1 MIDNYSVEKRTLP
14 LIPIRGIGIFP
25 DTVIHFDIGREKS
38 INALEEAMLED
49 SDIFLTVQKEADIDS
64 PKEDDFYE
72 VGVISKIKQMI
83 KMPGDNIRVLV
94 EGINRAK
101 ISSINQE
108 EPYFE
113 VNLDEYIYNYTLN
126 ISDKLEAMVRLTL
139 ENFEEYSYVYTKIA
153 PDALLSLKE
162 IKNPD
167 KLADVVASYIYLKP
181 EQKQSLLELFD
192 PYERLETINA
202 FLTKE
207 IKVLE
212 IENEISE
219 LVKKQVSEF
228 QKDYYL
234 KEQLRAIQKE
244 LGEDESTEFE
254 VDEYLKKISA
264 AHMPKEVKEKAEK
277 EISKLLKIS
286 SSSPDA
292 GVIRTYV
299 DWLIDLPWDKKTK
312 DNTDLKKAREIL
324 SQDHYGL
331 EEVKDR
337 ILEYLAVKNINK
349 NMKGPILCFV
359 GPPGV
364 GKTSIAKSIAR
375 AMNRK
380 YVRISLGGVR
390 DEAEIRGHRRTYIG
404 AIPGRII
411 SSIAKVKVN
420 NPVFLLDEIDKLSG
434 DYKGDPASA
443 LLEALDPEQNNT
455 FTDHYI
461 EAPFNLENVMFI
473 TTANSTST
481 IPEPLLDRMEVIEIS
496 GYTDNEKRNIAE
508 KYLVKKQVNEH
519 GLKEEQ
525 IKISENAITEIIER
539 YTRESGVRNL
549 ERNIGTLV
557 RKTAVQ
563 IVENNKKSVTI
574 NSSNLKNYLG
584 IPKYDYD
591 LAYEEDQIGV
601 VTGLAWTQVGG
612 ETLFIEVNT
621 MKGDGKLQLT
631 GQLGDVMK
639 ESAMAA
645 LSYIKAN
652 AEKFNIDYTLF
663 KETDIHIH
671 VPEGAIP
678 KDGPSAGITMATAV
692 ISALTKR
699 AVRKDVAMTGEIT
712 ITGRVLPI
720 GGLKEKLL
728 AAKRAGI
735 KKVVLSTKNKPD
747 VSKIDPKIIRSI
759 EIAYAD
765 RIEDVVK
772 HALRSEQWKVWKDL
786 NLWFKSWIN
795 KRKAKLW

>member
-1 MIDNYSVEKRTLP
+1 MIENYNVEKRILP

-49 SDIFLTVQKEADIDS
+49 SDIFLTVQKEASMDT
-64 PKEDDFYE
+64 PREDDFYE
-72 VGVISKIKQMI
+72 VGVICRIKQMI

-94 EGINRAK
+94 EGISRAK
-101 ISSINQE
+101 ITSLSQT
-108 EPYFE
+108 EPYFK
-113 VNLDEYIYNYTLN
+113 VVLDEYIYDLDLLL
-126 ISDKLEAMVRLTL
+126 SDKMEAVVRLTL
-139 ENFEEYSYVYTKIA
+139 DNFEEYTMIYAKIS
-153 PDALLSLKE
+153 PDAITSLRE

-167 KLADVVASYIYLKP
+167 KLADLVASYVFLKP
-181 EQKQSLLELFD
+181 EQKQDLLEIFD
-192 PYERLETINA
+192 PYERLELINTI
-202 FLTKE
+202 LTRE

-212 IENEISE
+212 IENEIE
-219 LVKKQVSEF
+219 DLVKKQVNEF
-228 QKDYYL
+228 QRDYYL
-234 KEQLRAIQKE
+234 KEQLRAIQRE

-254 VDEYLKKISA
+254 VGEYMKKISA
-264 AHMPKEVKEKAEK
+264 AKMPKEVKEKAEK
-277 EISKLLKIS
+277 EVNKLLKIS

-299 DWLIDLPWDKKTK
+299 DWLIDLPWNKQTK

-324 SQDHYGL
+324 SEDHYGL
-331 EEVKDR
+331 EDVKER

-349 NMKGPILCFV
+349 NMKGSILCFV

-364 GKTSIAKSIAR
+364 GKTSVAKSIAR

-380 YVRISLGGVR
+380 YVRISLGGLR

-411 SSIAKVKVN
+411 TSIVKAKVN

-434 DYKGDPASA
+434 DFRGDPASA
-443 LLEALDPEQNNT
+443 LLEALDPEQNKT

-461 EAPFNLENVMFI
+461 EAPFSLENVMFI
-473 TTANSTST
+473 TTANTTST

-496 GYTDNEKRNIAE
+496 GYTDVEKRNIAE
-508 KYLVKKQVNEH
+508 RYLIKKQINEH
-519 GLKEEQ
+519 GLKESQ
-525 IKISENAITEIIER
+525 VSISQNAITEIIER
-539 YTRESGVRNL
+539 YTRESGVRSL
-549 ERNIGTLV
+549 ERSIGTLM

-563 IVENNKKSVTI
+563 IVENNKKSVII
-574 NSSNLKNYLG
+574 NSGNLKKYLG
-584 IPKYDYD
+584 VPKYDYD
-591 LAYEEDQIGV
+591 VVYEEDQVGV
-601 VTGLAWTQVGG
+601 VTGLAWTRVGG
-612 ETLFIEVNT
+612 ETLFVEVNI
-621 MKGDGKLQLT
+621 MKGTGKLQLT

-645 LSYIKAN
+645 LSYVKAN
-652 AEKFNIDYTLF
+652 ADKFDIDYSVF

-699 AVRKDVAMTGEIT
+699 PVRKDVAMTGEIT

-747 VSKIDPKIIRSI
+747 VSQIDSKIIRPI
-759 EIAYAD
+759 EIVYAD

-772 HALRSEQWKVWKDL
+772 HVLV
-786 NLWFKSWIN
+786 
-795 KRKAKLW
+795 

>member
-1 MIDNYSVEKRTLP
+1 MIKDYIIENKKLP

-25 DTVIHFDIGREKS
+25 DTMMHFDIGREKS

-49 SDIFLTVQKEADIDS
+49 SDIFLTIQKEADIDS

-72 VGVISKIKQMI
+72 VGVVCRIKQMI
-83 KMPGDNIRVLV
+83 KLPGDNIRVLV
-94 EGINRAK
+94 EGGNRAK
-101 ISSINQE
+101 IVSIIQE
-108 EPYFE
+108 EPYFQVE
-113 VNLDEYIYNYTLN
+113 LEEYIYNDDVLIDN
-126 ISDKLEAMVRLTL
+126 ELEAMMRLTL
-139 ENFEEYSYVYTKIA
+139 DNFEEYSLIYTKIA
-153 PDALLSLKE
+153 PDAIISLKE

-167 KLADVVASYIYLKP
+167 KFADVVASYIYLKL

-192 PYERLETINA
+192 PYERLKSINTY
-202 FLTKE
+202 LSKE

-219 LVKKQVSEF
+219 LVRKQVSEF

-244 LGEDESTEFE
+244 LGEDEGAEFE
-254 VDEYLKKISA
+254 VDEYLNKIKEA
-264 AHMPKEVKEKAEK
+264 NMPKEVREKAEK
-277 EISKLLKIS
+277 EINKLLKIS

-299 DWLIDLPWDKKTK
+299 DWLIDLPWTKKTK
-312 DNTDLKKAREIL
+312 DNTDLKKVRKIL
-324 SQDHYGL
+324 SEDHFGL

-337 ILEYLAVKNINK
+337 ILEYLAVKTINK
-349 NMKGPILCFV
+349 DMKGPILCFV

-364 GKTSIAKSIAR
+364 GKTSVAKSIAR

-420 NPVFLLDEIDKLSG
+420 NPVFLLDEIDKLAS

-443 LLEALDPEQNNT
+443 LLEVLDPEQNKT

-473 TTANSTST
+473 TTANTTST

-496 GYTDNEKRNIAE
+496 GYTDMEKRNIAE
-508 KYLVKKQVNEH
+508 KYLIKKQIKEH
-519 GLKEEQ
+519 GLKEKQ
-525 IKISENAITEIIER
+525 VNISQNAVVEIIER

-549 ERNIGTLV
+549 ERNIGTLI
-557 RKTAVQ
+557 RKAAVQ
-563 IVENNKKSVTI
+563 IVENKKKSITI
-574 NSSNLKNYLG
+574 NNGNIKKYLG
-584 IPKYDYD
+584 IPKYDFD
-591 LAYEEDQIGV
+591 LAYEEDQVGV
-601 VTGLAWTQVGG
+601 VTGLAWTKVGR

-631 GQLGDVMK
+631 GKLGDVMK

-645 LSYIKAN
+645 ISYIKAN
-652 AEKFNIDYTLF
+652 ADKLNIDYNLF

-692 ISALTKR
+692 ISALTNTP
-699 AVRKDVAMTGEIT
+699 VRKDVAMTGEIT

-735 KKVVLSTKNKPD
+735 KRVVLSTKNKSD
-747 VSKIDPKIIRSI
+747 VSKIDNKIIRSM
-759 EIAYAD
+759 EIVYAD
-765 RIEDVVK
+765 KIEDVVNY
-772 HALRSEQWKVWKDL
+772 ALRKE
-786 NLWFKSWIN
+786 
-795 KRKAKLW
+795 

>member
-1 MIDNYSVEKRTLP
+1 MIKNYKIERRNLP

-25 DTVIHFDIGREKS
+25 NTVIHFDIGREKS

-49 SDIFLTVQKEADIDS
+49 SDIFLTVQKVADMES

-72 VGVISKIKQMI
+72 VGVICKIKQMI

-101 ISSINQE
+101 IVSVTQDD
-108 EPYFE
+108 PYFE
-113 VNLDEYIYNYTLN
+113 VALDEYIYDDSLPIDDN
-126 ISDKLEAMVRLTL
+126 LEAMVRLTL
-139 ENFEEYSYVYTKIA
+139 NNFEEYALIYAKIA
-153 PDALLSLKE
+153 PDAVISLKE

-167 KLADVVASYIYLKP
+167 KLADVVASYIYLKTN
-181 EQKQSLLELFD
+181 QKQALLEIFD
-192 PYERLETINA
+192 PYKRLESINKMLA
-202 FLTKE
+202 KE
-207 IKVLE
+207 IKVLQ
-212 IENEISE
+212 IENEINE

-234 KEQLRAIQKE
+234 KEQMRAIQKE
-244 LGEDESTEFE
+244 LGEDEGTDYE
-254 VDEYLKKISA
+254 VEEYLQKISKA
-264 AHMPKEVKEKAEK
+264 NMPKDVKEKVEK
-277 EISKLLKIS
+277 EINRLLKIS
-286 SSSPDA
+286 PSSPDA

-299 DWLIDLPWDKKTK
+299 DWLLDLPWNKKTK
-312 DNTDLKKAREIL
+312 DNTDLSRARKIL
-324 SQDHYGL
+324 AEDHYGL
-331 EEVKDR
+331 EEVKER
-337 ILEYLAVKNINK
+337 ILEYLAVKNIK
-349 NMKGPILCFV
+349 KDMPGPILCFV

-375 AMNRK
+375 AMDRK

-420 NPVFLLDEIDKLSG
+420 NPVFLLDEIDKLNS
-434 DYKGDPASA
+434 DFKGDPASA

-461 EAPFNLENVMFI
+461 EAPFSLQNVMFI
-473 TTANSTST
+473 TTANTTST
-481 IPEPLLDRMEVIEIS
+481 IPGPLLDRMEVIEIS
-496 GYTDNEKRNIAE
+496 GYTDIEKRNIAE
-508 KYLVKKQVNEH
+508 KYLIKKQLSEH
-519 GLKEEQ
+519 GLKENQ
-525 IKISENAITEIIER
+525 VKISTNAINEIIER

-549 ERNIGTLV
+549 ERNIGKLI
-557 RKTAVQ
+557 RKAAVQ
-563 IVENNKKSVTI
+563 IVEKNKSTVSINNLNIKK
-574 NSSNLKNYLG
+574 YLG

-591 LAYEEDQIGV
+591 IAYEEDQVGV

-612 ETLFIEVNT
+612 ETLFVEVNT

-652 AEKFNIDYTLF
+652 AENFDIDNKIF
-663 KETDIHIH
+663 KETDIHVH

-678 KDGPSAGITMATAV
+678 KDGPSAGITMATAI
-692 ISALTKR
+692 ISALTKKP
-699 AVRKDVAMTGEIT
+699 VRKDVAMTGEIT

-735 KKVVLSTKNKPD
+735 KKVLLCSKNKAD
-747 VSKIDPKIIRSI
+747 VSKIDPKIIRSM
-759 EIAYAD
+759 EIVYAD
-765 RIEDVVK
+765 KIDDVVK
-772 HALRSEQWKVWKDL
+772 EALR
-786 NLWFKSWIN
+786 
-795 KRKAKLW
+795 

>member
-1 MIDNYSVEKRTLP
+1 MIENYNVENRTLP

-64 PKEDDFYE
+64 PREDDFYE
-72 VGVISKIKQMI
+72 VGVICRIKQMI

-94 EGINRAK
+94 EGISRAK
-101 ISSINQE
+101 ITSMSQV

-113 VNLDEYIYNYTLN
+113 VVLEEYIYDYNFPL
-126 ISDKLEAMVRLTL
+126 SDKLEAMVRLTL
-139 ENFEEYSYVYTKIA
+139 DNFEEYALIYTKIA
-153 PDALLSLKE
+153 PDAVISLKE

-181 EQKQSLLELFD
+181 EQKQNLLEIFD
-192 PYERLETINA
+192 PYERLEAINA
-202 FLTKE
+202 ILSKE

-254 VDEYLKKISA
+254 VDEYMKKISGA
-264 AHMPKEVKEKAEK
+264 KMPKEVKEKAEK
-277 EISKLLKIS
+277 EINKLMKIS
-286 SSSPDA
+286 PSSPDA
-292 GVIRTYV
+292 GVIRT
-299 DWLIDLPWDKKTK
+299 TK
-312 DNTDLKKAREIL
+312 DNTDLKKARTIL
-324 SQDHYGL
+324 SEDHYGL
-331 EEVKDR
+331 EEVKER

-349 NMKGPILCFV
+349 SMKGPILCFV

-411 SSIAKVKVN
+411 SSIAKAKVN

-461 EAPFNLENVMFI
+461 EAPFSLENVMFI
-473 TTANSTST
+473 TTANTTST

-496 GYTDNEKRNIAE
+496 GYTDVEKRNITE
-508 KYLVKKQVNEH
+508 KYLIKKQIKEH
-519 GLKEEQ
+519 GLKEKQ
-525 IKISENAITEIIER
+525 VNISQNAVTEIIER

-557 RKTAVQ
+557 RKAAVQ
-563 IVENNKKSVTI
+563 IVENKKKSITI
-574 NSSNLKNYLG
+574 NSGNLKNYLG
-584 IPKYDYD
+584 IPKYDYE
-591 LAYEEDQIGV
+591 LIYEEDQIGV
-601 VTGLAWTQVGG
+601 VTGLAWTKVGG
-612 ETLFIEVNT
+612 ETLFVEVNT

-645 LSYIKAN
+645 ISYIKAN
-652 AEKFNIDYTLF
+652 ADKFSIDYTVF

-692 ISALTKR
+692 ISALTKK

-747 VSKIDPKIIRSI
+747 VSKIDSKIIRSL
-759 EIAYAD
+759 EIVYAD
-765 RIEDVVK
+765 RIEDVIK
-772 HALRSEQWKVWKDL
+772 HALRKMDEQ
-786 NLWFKSWIN
+786 
-795 KRKAKLW
+795 

>member
-1 MIDNYSVEKRTLP
+1 MIKNYKIERRNLP

-25 DTVIHFDIGREKS
+25 NTVIHFDIGREKS

-49 SDIFLTVQKEADIDS
+49 SDIFLTVQKVADMES

-72 VGVISKIKQMI
+72 VGVICKIKQMI

-101 ISSINQE
+101 IVSVTQDD
-108 EPYFE
+108 PYFE
-113 VNLDEYIYNYTLN
+113 VALDEYIYDDSLPIDDN
-126 ISDKLEAMVRLTL
+126 LEAMVRLTL
-139 ENFEEYSYVYTKIA
+139 NNFEEYALIYAKIA
-153 PDALLSLKE
+153 PDAVISLKE

-167 KLADVVASYIYLKP
+167 KLADVVASYIYLKTN
-181 EQKQSLLELFD
+181 QKQALLEIFD
-192 PYERLETINA
+192 PYKRLESINKMLA
-202 FLTKE
+202 KE
-207 IKVLE
+207 IKVLQ
-212 IENEISE
+212 IENEINE

-234 KEQLRAIQKE
+234 KEQMRAIQKE
-244 LGEDESTEFE
+244 LGEDEGTDYE
-254 VDEYLKKISA
+254 VEEYLQKISKA
-264 AHMPKEVKEKAEK
+264 NMPKDVKEKAEK
-277 EISKLLKIS
+277 EINRLLKIS
-286 SSSPDA
+286 PSSPDA

-299 DWLIDLPWDKKTK
+299 DWLLDLPWNKKTK
-312 DNTDLKKAREIL
+312 DNTDLSRARKIL
-324 SQDHYGL
+324 AEDHYGL
-331 EEVKDR
+331 EEVKER
-337 ILEYLAVKNINK
+337 ILEYLAVKNIK
-349 NMKGPILCFV
+349 KDMKGPILCFV

-375 AMNRK
+375 AMDRK

-420 NPVFLLDEIDKLSG
+420 NPVFLLDEIDKLNS
-434 DYKGDPASA
+434 DFKGDPASA

-461 EAPFNLENVMFI
+461 EAPFSLQNVMFI
-473 TTANSTST
+473 TTANTTST
-481 IPEPLLDRMEVIEIS
+481 IPGPLLNRMEVIEIS
-496 GYTDNEKRNIAE
+496 GYTDIEKRNIAE
-508 KYLVKKQVNEH
+508 KYLIKKQLSEH
-519 GLKEEQ
+519 GLKENQ
-525 IKISENAITEIIER
+525 VKISTNAINEIIER

-549 ERNIGTLV
+549 ERNIGKLI
-557 RKTAVQ
+557 RKAAVQ
-563 IVENNKKSVTI
+563 IVEKNKSTVSINNLNIKK
-574 NSSNLKNYLG
+574 YLG

-591 LAYEEDQIGV
+591 IAYEEDQVGV

-612 ETLFIEVNT
+612 ETLFVEVNT

-652 AEKFNIDYTLF
+652 AENFDIDNKIF
-663 KETDIHIH
+663 KETDIHVH

-678 KDGPSAGITMATAV
+678 KDGPSAGITMATAI
-692 ISALTKR
+692 ISALTKKP
-699 AVRKDVAMTGEIT
+699 VRKDVAMTGEIT

-735 KKVVLSTKNKPD
+735 KKVLLCSKNKAD
-747 VSKIDPKIIRSI
+747 VSKIDPKIIRSM
-759 EIAYAD
+759 EIVYAD
-765 RIEDVVK
+765 KIDDVVK
-772 HALRSEQWKVWKDL
+772 EALR
-786 NLWFKSWIN
+786 
-795 KRKAKLW
+795 

>member
-1 MIDNYSVEKRTLP
+1 MIKNYNTEKRRLP

-25 DTVIHFDIGREKS
+25 NTVIHFDIGREKS

-49 SDIFLTVQKEADIDS
+49 SDIFLTVQKVADLES

-72 VGVISKIKQMI
+72 VGVICKIKQMI

-101 ISSINQE
+101 IASISQE
-108 EPYFE
+108 DPYFE
-113 VNLDEYIYNYTLN
+113 VDLDEYIYDDSLPMD
-126 ISDKLEAMVRLTL
+126 DKLEAMVRLTL
-139 ENFEEYSYVYTKIA
+139 NNFEEYALIYAKIA
-153 PDALLSLKE
+153 PDALISLKE

-167 KLADVVASYIYLKP
+167 KLADVVASYIYLKTN
-181 EQKQSLLELFD
+181 QKQVLLEIFD
-192 PYERLETINA
+192 PYKRLESINKLLA
-202 FLTKE
+202 KE
-207 IKVLE
+207 IKVLQ

-234 KEQLRAIQKE
+234 KEQMRAIQKE
-244 LGEDESTEFE
+244 LGEDEGADYE
-254 VDEYLKKISA
+254 VEEYLEKVSK
-264 AHMPKEVKEKAEK
+264 AHMPKDVKEKAEK
-277 EISKLLKIS
+277 EINRLLKIS
-286 SSSPDA
+286 PSSPDT

-299 DWLIDLPWDKKTK
+299 DWLLDLPWNKKTK
-312 DNTDLKKAREIL
+312 DNMDLGKARAIL
-324 SQDHYGL
+324 AEDHYGL
-331 EEVKDR
+331 EEVKER
-337 ILEYLAVKNINK
+337 ILEYLAVKQIK
-349 NMKGPILCFV
+349 KDMKGPILCFV

-375 AMNRK
+375 AMDRK
-380 YVRISLGGVR
+380 YVRISLGGIR

-420 NPVFLLDEIDKLSG
+420 NPVFLLDEIDKLNS
-434 DYKGDPASA
+434 DFKGDPASA

-461 EAPFNLENVMFI
+461 EAPFSLQNVMFI
-473 TTANSTST
+473 TTANTTVT
-481 IPEPLLDRMEVIEIS
+481 IPGPLLDRMEVIEIS
-496 GYTDNEKRNIAE
+496 GYTDVEKRNIAE
-508 KYLVKKQVNEH
+508 KYLIKKQLSEH
-519 GLKEEQ
+519 GLNEGQ
-525 IKISENAITEIIER
+525 VNISTNAINEIIER
-539 YTRESGVRNL
+539 YTRESGVRSL
-549 ERNIGTLV
+549 ERNIGKLV
-557 RKTAVQ
+557 RKAAVQ
-563 IVENNKKSVTI
+563 IVEKNRKSISINNLNIKK
-574 NSSNLKNYLG
+574 YLG

-591 LAYEEDQIGV
+591 IAYEEDQVGV

-612 ETLFIEVNT
+612 ETLFVEVNT

-652 AEKFNIDYTLF
+652 AENFNIDYQIF
-663 KETDIHIH
+663 KETDIHVH

-678 KDGPSAGITMATAV
+678 KDGPSAGITMATAI
-692 ISALTKR
+692 ISALTKKP
-699 AVRKDVAMTGEIT
+699 VRKDVAMTGEIT

-735 KKVVLSTKNKPD
+735 KKVVICSKNKAD
-747 VSKIDPKIIRSI
+747 VSKIDPKIIRSM
-759 EIAYAD
+759 EIVYAD
-765 RIEDVVK
+765 KIDDVVK
-772 HALRSEQWKVWKDL
+772 EAVR
-786 NLWFKSWIN
+786 
-795 KRKAKLW
+795 

>member
-1 MIDNYSVEKRTLP
+1 MIKNYKIERRNLP

-25 DTVIHFDIGREKS
+25 NTVIHFDIGREKS

-49 SDIFLTVQKEADIDS
+49 SDIFLTVQKVADMES

-72 VGVISKIKQMI
+72 VGVICKIKQMI

-101 ISSINQE
+101 IVSVTQDD
-108 EPYFE
+108 PYFE
-113 VNLDEYIYNYTLN
+113 VALDEYIYDDSLPIDDN
-126 ISDKLEAMVRLTL
+126 LEAMVRLTL
-139 ENFEEYSYVYTKIA
+139 NNFEEYALIYAKIA
-153 PDALLSLKE
+153 PDAVISLKE

-167 KLADVVASYIYLKP
+167 KLADVVASYIYLKTN
-181 EQKQSLLELFD
+181 QKQALLEIFD
-192 PYERLETINA
+192 PYKRLESINKMLA
-202 FLTKE
+202 KE
-207 IKVLE
+207 IKVLQ
-212 IENEISE
+212 IENEINE

-234 KEQLRAIQKE
+234 KEQMRAIQKE
-244 LGEDESTEFE
+244 LGEDEGTDYE
-254 VDEYLKKISA
+254 VEEYLQKISKA
-264 AHMPKEVKEKAEK
+264 NMPKDVKEKVEK
-277 EISKLLKIS
+277 EINRLLKIS
-286 SSSPDA
+286 PSSPDA

-299 DWLIDLPWDKKTK
+299 DWLLDLPWNKKTK
-312 DNTDLKKAREIL
+312 DNTDLSRARKIL
-324 SQDHYGL
+324 AEDHYGL
-331 EEVKDR
+331 EEVKER
-337 ILEYLAVKNINK
+337 ILEYLAVKNIK
-349 NMKGPILCFV
+349 KDMKGPILCFV

-375 AMNRK
+375 AMDRK

-420 NPVFLLDEIDKLSG
+420 NPVFLLDEIDKLNS
-434 DYKGDPASA
+434 DFKGDPASA

-461 EAPFNLENVMFI
+461 EAPFSLQNVMFI
-473 TTANSTST
+473 KTANTTST
-481 IPEPLLDRMEVIEIS
+481 IPGPLLDRMEVIEIS
-496 GYTDNEKRNIAE
+496 GYTDIEKRNIAE
-508 KYLVKKQVNEH
+508 KYLIKKQLSEH
-519 GLKEEQ
+519 GLKENQ
-525 IKISENAITEIIER
+525 VKISTNAINEIIER

-549 ERNIGTLV
+549 ERNIGKLI
-557 RKTAVQ
+557 RKAAVQ
-563 IVENNKKSVTI
+563 IVEKNKSTVSINNLNIKK
-574 NSSNLKNYLG
+574 YLG

-591 LAYEEDQIGV
+591 IAYEEDQVGV

-612 ETLFIEVNT
+612 ETLFVEVNT

-652 AEKFNIDYTLF
+652 AENFDIDNKIF
-663 KETDIHIH
+663 KETDIHVH

-678 KDGPSAGITMATAV
+678 KDGPSAGITMATAI
-692 ISALTKR
+692 ISALTKKP
-699 AVRKDVAMTGEIT
+699 VRKDVAMTGEIT

-735 KKVVLSTKNKPD
+735 KKVLLCSKNKAD
-747 VSKIDPKIIRSI
+747 VSKIDPKIIRSM
-759 EIAYAD
+759 EIVYAD
-765 RIEDVVK
+765 KIDDVVK
-772 HALRSEQWKVWKDL
+772 EALR
-786 NLWFKSWIN
+786 
-795 KRKAKLW
+795 

>member
-1 MIDNYSVEKRTLP
+1 MIKDYIIENKKLP

-25 DTVIHFDIGREKS
+25 DTMMHFDIGREKS

-49 SDIFLTVQKEADIDS
+49 SDIFLTIQKEADIDS

-72 VGVISKIKQMI
+72 VGVVCRIKQMI
-83 KMPGDNIRVLV
+83 KLPGDNIRVLV
-94 EGINRAK
+94 EGGNRAK
-101 ISSINQE
+101 IVSIIQE
-108 EPYFE
+108 EPYFQVE
-113 VNLDEYIYNYTLN
+113 LEEYIYNDDVLIDN
-126 ISDKLEAMVRLTL
+126 ELEAMMRLTL
-139 ENFEEYSYVYTKIA
+139 DNFEEYSLIYTKIA
-153 PDALLSLKE
+153 PDAIISLKE

-167 KLADVVASYIYLKP
+167 KFADVVASYIYLKL

-192 PYERLETINA
+192 PYERLKSINTY
-202 FLTKE
+202 LSKE

-219 LVKKQVSEF
+219 LVRKQVSEF

-244 LGEDESTEFE
+244 LGEDEGAEFE
-254 VDEYLKKISA
+254 VDEYLNKIKEA
-264 AHMPKEVKEKAEK
+264 NMPKEVREKAEK
-277 EISKLLKIS
+277 EINKLLKIS

-299 DWLIDLPWDKKTK
+299 DWLIDLPWTKKTK
-312 DNTDLKKAREIL
+312 DNTDLKKVRKIL
-324 SQDHYGL
+324 SEDHFGL

-337 ILEYLAVKNINK
+337 ILEYLAVKTINK
-349 NMKGPILCFV
+349 DMKGPILCFV

-364 GKTSIAKSIAR
+364 GKTSVAKSIAR

-420 NPVFLLDEIDKLSG
+420 NPVFLLDEIDKLAS

-443 LLEALDPEQNNT
+443 LLEVLDPEQNKT

-473 TTANSTST
+473 TTANTTST

-496 GYTDNEKRNIAE
+496 GYTDMEKRNIAE
-508 KYLVKKQVNEH
+508 KYLIKKQIKEH
-519 GLKEEQ
+519 GLKEKQ
-525 IKISENAITEIIER
+525 VNISQNAVVEIIER

-549 ERNIGTLV
+549 ERNIGTLI
-557 RKTAVQ
+557 RKAAVQ
-563 IVENNKKSVTI
+563 IVENKKKSITI
-574 NSSNLKNYLG
+574 NNGNIKKYLG

-591 LAYEEDQIGV
+591 LAYEEDQVGV
-601 VTGLAWTQVGG
+601 VTGLAWTKVGG

-631 GQLGDVMK
+631 GKLGDVMK

-645 LSYIKAN
+645 ISYIKAN
-652 AEKFNIDYTLF
+652 ADKLNIDYNLF

-692 ISALTKR
+692 ISALTNTP
-699 AVRKDVAMTGEIT
+699 VRKDVAMTGEIT

-735 KKVVLSTKNKPD
+735 KRVVLSTKNKSD
-747 VSKIDPKIIRSI
+747 VSKIDNKIIRSM
-759 EIAYAD
+759 EIVYAD
-765 RIEDVVK
+765 KIEDVVNY
-772 HALRSEQWKVWKDL
+772 ALRKE
-786 NLWFKSWIN
+786 
-795 KRKAKLW
+795 

>member
-1 MIDNYSVEKRTLP
+1 MIKNYKIERRNLP

-25 DTVIHFDIGREKS
+25 NTVIHFDIGREKS

-49 SDIFLTVQKEADIDS
+49 SDIFLTVQKVADMES

-72 VGVISKIKQMI
+72 VGVICKIKQMI

-101 ISSINQE
+101 IVSVTQDD
-108 EPYFE
+108 PYFE
-113 VNLDEYIYNYTLN
+113 VALDEYIYDDSLPIDDN
-126 ISDKLEAMVRLTL
+126 LEAMVRLTL
-139 ENFEEYSYVYTKIA
+139 NNFEEYALIYAKIA
-153 PDALLSLKE
+153 PDAVISLKE

-167 KLADVVASYIYLKP
+167 KLADVVASYIYLKTN
-181 EQKQSLLELFD
+181 QKQALLEIFD
-192 PYERLETINA
+192 PYKRLESINKMLA
-202 FLTKE
+202 KE
-207 IKVLE
+207 IKVLQ
-212 IENEISE
+212 IENEINE

-234 KEQLRAIQKE
+234 KEQMRAIQKE
-244 LGEDESTEFE
+244 LGEDEGTDYE
-254 VDEYLKKISA
+254 VEEYLQKISKA
-264 AHMPKEVKEKAEK
+264 NMPKDVKEKAEK
-277 EISKLLKIS
+277 EINRLLKIS
-286 SSSPDA
+286 PSSPDA

-299 DWLIDLPWDKKTK
+299 DWLLDLPWNKKTK
-312 DNTDLKKAREIL
+312 DNTDLSRARKIL
-324 SQDHYGL
+324 AEDHYGL
-331 EEVKDR
+331 EEVKER
-337 ILEYLAVKNINK
+337 ILEYLAVKNIK
-349 NMKGPILCFV
+349 KDMKGPILCFV

-375 AMNRK
+375 AMDRK

-420 NPVFLLDEIDKLSG
+420 NPVFLLDEIDKLNS
-434 DYKGDPASA
+434 DFKGDPASA

-461 EAPFNLENVMFI
+461 EAPFSLQNVMFI
-473 TTANSTST
+473 TTANTTST
-481 IPEPLLDRMEVIEIS
+481 IPGPLLDRMEVIEIS
-496 GYTDNEKRNIAE
+496 GYTDIEKRNIAE
-508 KYLVKKQVNEH
+508 KYLIKKQLSEH
-519 GLKEEQ
+519 GLKENQ
-525 IKISENAITEIIER
+525 VKISTNAINEIIER

-549 ERNIGTLV
+549 ERNIGKLI
-557 RKTAVQ
+557 RKAAVQ
-563 IVENNKKSVTI
+563 IVEKNKSTVSINNLNIKK
-574 NSSNLKNYLG
+574 YLG

-591 LAYEEDQIGV
+591 IAYEEDQVGV

-612 ETLFIEVNT
+612 ETLFVEVNT

-652 AEKFNIDYTLF
+652 AENFDIDNKIF
-663 KETDIHIH
+663 KETDIHVH

-678 KDGPSAGITMATAV
+678 KDGPSAGITMATAI
-692 ISALTKR
+692 ISALTKKP
-699 AVRKDVAMTGEIT
+699 VRKDVAMTGKIT

-735 KKVVLSTKNKPD
+735 KKVLLCSKNKAD
-747 VSKIDPKIIRSI
+747 VSKIDPKIIRSM
-759 EIAYAD
+759 EIVYAD
-765 RIEDVVK
+765 KIDDVVK
-772 HALRSEQWKVWKDL
+772 EALR
-786 NLWFKSWIN
+786 
-795 KRKAKLW
+795 

>member
-1 MIDNYSVEKRTLP
+1 MIENYRIESRTLP

-25 DTVIHFDIGREKS
+25 NTVIHFDIGRERS

-49 SDIFLTVQKEADIDS
+49 SDIFLTVQKEADVDT

-72 VGVISKIKQMI
+72 VGVICKIKQMI

-101 ISSINQE
+101 IASITQE

-113 VNLDEYIYNYTLN
+113 VVLEEYVYDYEIPF
-126 ISDKLEAMVRLTL
+126 SDKLEAMVRLTL
-139 ENFEEYSYVYTKIA
+139 ENFEEYSTIYAKIA
-153 PDALLSLKE
+153 PDAVMSLKE

-167 KLADVVASYIYLKP
+167 KLADVVASYIYLKH
-181 EQKQSLLELFD
+181 EQKQSLLEIFD
-192 PYERLETINA
+192 PFERLEAINA
-202 FLTKE
+202 ILSKE

-212 IENEISE
+212 IENELGEI
-219 LVKKQVSEF
+219 VRKQVSEF

-254 VDEYLKKISA
+254 VDEYMKKISA
-264 AHMPKEVKEKAEK
+264 AKMPKEVKEKAEK
-277 EISKLLKIS
+277 EINKLLKIS
-286 SSSPDA
+286 PSSPDA

-312 DNTDLKKAREIL
+312 DNTDLKKARSIL
-324 SQDHYGL
+324 SEDHYGL
-331 EEVKDR
+331 EDVKER
-337 ILEYLAVKNINK
+337 IIEYLAVKNINK
-349 NMKGPILCFV
+349 DMKGPILCFV

-443 LLEALDPEQNNT
+443 LLEALDPEQNKT

-461 EAPFNLENVMFI
+461 EAPFSLENVMFI

-496 GYTDNEKRNIAE
+496 GYTDGEKRNIAE
-508 KYLVKKQVNEH
+508 KYLVKKQIKEH
-519 GLKEEQ
+519 GLKENQ
-525 IKISENAITEIIER
+525 VNISQNVVTEIIEK

-557 RKTAVQ
+557 RKAAVQ
-563 IVENNKKSVTI
+563 IVENKKKSVTI
-574 NSSNLKNYLG
+574 NLNSLKGYLG

-591 LAYEEDQIGV
+591 LAFQEDQVGV
-601 VTGLAWTQVGG
+601 VTGLAWTRVGG

-631 GQLGDVMK
+631 GKLGDVMK

-652 AEKFNIDYTLF
+652 ADKFDIEYGKF
-663 KETDIHIH
+663 KDTDIHIH

-678 KDGPSAGITMATAV
+678 KDGPSAGITMATA
-692 ISALTKR
+692 ILSAMTGR
-699 AVRKDVAMTGEIT
+699 PARKEVAMTGEIT

-735 KKVVLSTKNKPD
+735 KKVVLSTRNKPD
-747 VSKIDPKIIRSI
+747 VSKIDPRIIRSI

-772 HALRSEQWKVWKDL
+772 EAL
-786 NLWFKSWIN
+786 I
-795 KRKAKLW
+795 

>member
-1 MIDNYSVEKRTLP
+1 MIENYNVENRTLP

-64 PKEDDFYE
+64 PREDDFYE
-72 VGVISKIKQMI
+72 VGVICRIKQMI

-94 EGINRAK
+94 EGISRAK
-101 ISSINQE
+101 ITSMSQV

-113 VNLDEYIYNYTLN
+113 VVLEEYIYDYNFPL
-126 ISDKLEAMVRLTL
+126 SDKLEAMVRLTL
-139 ENFEEYSYVYTKIA
+139 DNFEEYALIYTKIA
-153 PDALLSLKE
+153 PDAVISLKE

-181 EQKQSLLELFD
+181 EQKQNLLEIFD
-192 PYERLETINA
+192 PYERLEAINA
-202 FLTKE
+202 ILSKE

-254 VDEYLKKISA
+254 VDEYMKKISGA
-264 AHMPKEVKEKAEK
+264 KMPKEVKEKAEK
-277 EISKLLKIS
+277 EINKLMKIS
-286 SSSPDA
+286 PSSPDA
-292 GVIRTYV
+292 GVIRTYI
-299 DWLIDLPWDKKTK
+299 DWLIDLPWEKKTK
-312 DNTDLKKAREIL
+312 DNTDLKKARTIL
-324 SQDHYGL
+324 SEDHYGL
-331 EEVKDR
+331 EEVKER

-349 NMKGPILCFV
+349 SMKGPILCFV

-411 SSIAKVKVN
+411 SSIAKAKVN

-461 EAPFNLENVMFI
+461 EAPFSLENVMFI
-473 TTANSTST
+473 TTANTTST

-496 GYTDNEKRNIAE
+496 GYTDVEKRNITE
-508 KYLVKKQVNEH
+508 KYLIKKQIKEH
-519 GLKEEQ
+519 GLKEKQ
-525 IKISENAITEIIER
+525 VNISQNAVTEIIER

-557 RKTAVQ
+557 RKAAVQ
-563 IVENNKKSVTI
+563 IVENKKKSITI
-574 NSSNLKNYLG
+574 NSGNLKNYLG
-584 IPKYDYD
+584 IPKYDYE
-591 LAYEEDQIGV
+591 LIYEEDQIGV
-601 VTGLAWTQVGG
+601 VTGLAWTKVGG
-612 ETLFIEVNT
+612 ETLFVEVNT

-645 LSYIKAN
+645 ISYIKAN
-652 AEKFNIDYTLF
+652 ADKFSIDYTVF

-692 ISALTKR
+692 ISALTKK

-747 VSKIDPKIIRSI
+747 VSKIDSKIIRSL
-759 EIAYAD
+759 EIVYAD
-765 RIEDVVK
+765 RIEDVIK
-772 HALRSEQWKVWKDL
+772 HALRKMDEQ
-786 NLWFKSWIN
+786 
-795 KRKAKLW
+795 

>member
-1 MIDNYSVEKRTLP
+1 MIENYSVENKRLP

-25 DTVIHFDIGREKS
+25 DAMMHFDIGREKS

-49 SDIFLTVQKEADIDS
+49 SDIFLTIQKEADLDT

-72 VGVISKIKQMI
+72 VGVICKIKQMI
-83 KMPGDNIRVLV
+83 KLPGDNIRVLV
-94 EGINRAK
+94 EGLNRAK
-101 ISSINQE
+101 IVSIVQM

-113 VNLDEYIYNYTLN
+113 VILNEYIYNN
-126 ISDKLEAMVRLTL
+126 IQINDELEAIIRLTL
-139 ENFEEYSYVYTKIA
+139 ENFEEYSLIYPKIA
-153 PDALLSLKE
+153 PDALDSLKE

-167 KLADVVASYIYLKP
+167 KFADVVASYIYLKY
-181 EQKQSLLELFD
+181 EQKQTLLEIFD
-192 PYERLETINA
+192 PYKRLEAINGY
-202 FLTKE
+202 LTKE
-207 IKVLE
+207 IRVLE

-219 LVKKQVSEF
+219 TVRKQVSEF

-244 LGEDESTEFE
+244 LGEDESVEFE
-254 VDEYLKKISA
+254 VDEYLSKIKEA
-264 AHMPKEVKEKAEK
+264 NMPKEVREKAEK
-277 EISKLLKIS
+277 EINKLLKIS

-299 DWLIDLPWDKKTK
+299 DWLIDLPWNKKTK
-312 DNTDLKKAREIL
+312 DNTDLKKVRSVL
-324 SQDHYGL
+324 SEDHYGL
-331 EEVKDR
+331 EDVKER
-337 ILEYLAVKNINK
+337 IIEYLAVKSIHK
-349 NMKGPILCFV
+349 DMKGPILCFV

-364 GKTSIAKSIAR
+364 GKTSVAKSIAR

-380 YVRISLGGVR
+380 YVRMSLGGVR

-411 SSIAKVKVN
+411 SLIAKSKSN
-420 NPVFLLDEIDKLSG
+420 NPVFLLDEIDKLAS

-443 LLEALDPEQNNT
+443 LLEVLDPEQNKT

-461 EAPFNLENVMFI
+461 EAPFSLENVMFI
-473 TTANSTST
+473 TTANTTST
-481 IPEPLLDRMEVIEIS
+481 IPGPLLDRMEVIEIS
-496 GYTDNEKRNIAE
+496 GYTDMEKINIAE
-508 KYLVKKQVNEH
+508 KYLTKKQIKEH
-519 GLKEEQ
+519 GLKENQ
-525 IKISENAITEIIER
+525 VNISQNAVMEIIER

-549 ERNIGTLV
+549 ERNIGSLV
-557 RKTAVQ
+557 RKAAVQ
-563 IVENNKKSVTI
+563 IVENKKKTVTI
-574 NSSNLKNYLG
+574 NNGNLKKYLG

-591 LAYEEDQIGV
+591 LAYEEDQVGV
-601 VTGLAWTQVGG
+601 VTGLAWTRVGG

-631 GQLGDVMK
+631 GKLGEVMK

-652 AEKFNIDYTLF
+652 AEKFKIDYSQF

-692 ISALTKR
+692 ISALTKVP
-699 AVRKDVAMTGEIT
+699 VRKDVAMTGEIT

-735 KKVVLSTKNKPD
+735 KRVVLSTKNKPD
-747 VSKIDPKIIRSI
+747 VSKIDNKIIRSM
-759 EIAYAD
+759 EIVYAD
-765 RIEDVVK
+765 KIEDVVK
-772 HALRSEQWKVWKDL
+772 YALRTID
-786 NLWFKSWIN
+786 
-795 KRKAKLW
+795 

>member
-1 MIDNYSVEKRTLP
+1 MIENYSVENKRLP

-25 DTVIHFDIGREKS
+25 DAMMHFDIGREKS

-49 SDIFLTVQKEADIDS
+49 SDIFLTIQKEADLDT

-72 VGVISKIKQMI
+72 VGVICKIKQMI
-83 KMPGDNIRVLV
+83 KLPGDNIRVLV
-94 EGINRAK
+94 EGLNRAK
-101 ISSINQE
+101 IVSIVQM

-113 VNLDEYIYNYTLN
+113 VILNEYIYNN
-126 ISDKLEAMVRLTL
+126 IQINDELEAIIRLTL
-139 ENFEEYSYVYTKIA
+139 ENFEEYSLIYPKIA
-153 PDALLSLKE
+153 PDALDSLKE

-167 KLADVVASYIYLKP
+167 KFADVVASYIYLKY
-181 EQKQSLLELFD
+181 EQKQTLLEIFD
-192 PYERLETINA
+192 PYKRLEAINGY
-202 FLTKE
+202 LTKE
-207 IKVLE
+207 IRVLE

-219 LVKKQVSEF
+219 TVRKQVSEF

-244 LGEDESTEFE
+244 LGEDESVEFE
-254 VDEYLKKISA
+254 VDEYLSKIKEA
-264 AHMPKEVKEKAEK
+264 NMPKEVREKAEK
-277 EISKLLKIS
+277 EINKLLKIS

-299 DWLIDLPWDKKTK
+299 DWLIDLPWNKKTK
-312 DNTDLKKAREIL
+312 DNTDLKKVRSVL
-324 SQDHYGL
+324 SEDHYGL
-331 EEVKDR
+331 EDVKER
-337 ILEYLAVKNINK
+337 IIEYLAVKSIHK
-349 NMKGPILCFV
+349 DMKGPILCFV

-364 GKTSIAKSIAR
+364 GKTSVAKSIAR

-380 YVRISLGGVR
+380 YVRMSLGGVR

-411 SSIAKVKVN
+411 SLIAKSKSN
-420 NPVFLLDEIDKLSG
+420 NPVFLLDEIDKLAS

-443 LLEALDPEQNNT
+443 LLEVLDPEQNKT

-461 EAPFNLENVMFI
+461 EAPFSLENVMFI
-473 TTANSTST
+473 TTANTTST
-481 IPEPLLDRMEVIEIS
+481 IPGPLLDRMEVIEIS
-496 GYTDNEKRNIAE
+496 GYTDMEKINIAE
-508 KYLVKKQVNEH
+508 KYLTKKQIKEH
-519 GLKEEQ
+519 GLKENQ
-525 IKISENAITEIIER
+525 VNISQNAVMEIIER

-549 ERNIGTLV
+549 ERNIGSLV
-557 RKTAVQ
+557 RKAAVQ
-563 IVENNKKSVTI
+563 IVENKKKTVTI
-574 NSSNLKNYLG
+574 NNGNLKKYLG

-591 LAYEEDQIGV
+591 LAYEEDQVGV
-601 VTGLAWTQVGG
+601 VTGLAWTRVGG

-631 GQLGDVMK
+631 GKLGEVMK

-652 AEKFNIDYTLF
+652 AEKFKIDYSQF

-692 ISALTKR
+692 ISALTKVP
-699 AVRKDVAMTGEIT
+699 VRKDVAMTGEIT

-735 KKVVLSTKNKPD
+735 KRVVLSTKNKPD
-747 VSKIDPKIIRSI
+747 VSKIDNKIIRSM
-759 EIAYAD
+759 EIVYAD
-765 RIEDVVK
+765 KIEDVVK
-772 HALRSEQWKVWKDL
+772 YALRATD
-786 NLWFKSWIN
+786 
-795 KRKAKLW
+795 

>member
-1 MIDNYSVEKRTLP
+1 MIENYSIEKRILP

-49 SDIFLTVQKEADIDS
+49 SDIFLTVQKEADVDS
-64 PKEDDFYE
+64 PKEEDFYE
-72 VGVISKIKQMI
+72 VGVICRIKQMI

-94 EGINRAK
+94 EGITRAK
-101 ISSINQE
+101 IVSVTQE
-108 EPYFE
+108 DPYFE
-113 VNLDEYIYNYTLN
+113 VDLNEYIFN
-126 ISDKLEAMVRLTL
+126 INSPITDQLEAMIRLTL
-139 ENFEEYSYVYTKIA
+139 DNFEEYSLIYPKIA
-153 PDALLSLKE
+153 PDTVLSLKE
-162 IKNPD
+162 IKSPD
-167 KLADVVASYIYLKP
+167 KLADVVSSYIYLKP
-181 EQKQSLLELFD
+181 EQKQSLLEVFD
-192 PYERLETINA
+192 PYERLEAINA
-202 FLTKE
+202 ILTKE

-219 LVKKQVSEF
+219 SVKKQVSEF

-244 LGEDESTEFE
+244 LGEDESIEFE
-254 VDEYLKKISA
+254 VDEYMKKISA
-264 AHMPKEVKEKAEK
+264 AKMPKEVKEKAEK
-277 EISKLLKIS
+277 EINKLLKIS

-292 GVIRTYV
+292 GIIRTYV
-299 DWLIDLPWDKKTK
+299 DWLLDMPWDKKTK
-312 DNTDLKKAREIL
+312 DNNDIKRAREVL
-324 SQDHYGL
+324 AEDHYGL
-331 EEVKDR
+331 DEVKER

-380 YVRISLGGVR
+380 YVRLSLGGVR

-411 SSIAKVKVN
+411 SSLSKVKVN

-434 DYKGDPASA
+434 DYKGDPSSA

-461 EAPFNLENVMFI
+461 EAPFSLANVMFI
-473 TTANSTST
+473 ATANSTST
-481 IPEPLLDRMEVIEIS
+481 IPGPLLDRMEVIEIS
-496 GYTDNEKRNIAE
+496 GYTDIEKRNITE
-508 KYLVKKQVNEH
+508 KYLIKKQIEEH

-525 IKISENAITEIIER
+525 VIISQNAVTEIIER
-539 YTRESGVRNL
+539 YTRESGVRSL

-557 RKTAVQ
+557 RKAAVQ
-563 IVENNKKSVTI
+563 IVENNKKSITI
-574 NSSNLKNYLG
+574 NSSNIKNYLG
-584 IPKYDYD
+584 VPKYDYD
-591 LAYEEDQIGV
+591 LAYEEDQVGV

-645 LSYIKAN
+645 LSYIRAN
-652 AEKFNIDYTLF
+652 AEKFSIDYTVF

-671 VPEGAIP
+671 VPDGAIP
-678 KDGPSAGITMATAV
+678 KDGPSAGITMATAI
-692 ISALTKR
+692 ISALTKKP
-699 AVRKDVAMTGEIT
+699 VRKDIAMTGEIT

-735 KKVVLSTKNKPD
+735 KKVVLSKKNKPD
-747 VSKIDPKIIRSI
+747 VSKIDPKIIKTL
-759 EIAYAD
+759 EIVYAE
-765 RIEDVVK
+765 RIEDVVE
-772 HALRSEQWKVWKDL
+772 HAIKMNIE
-786 NLWFKSWIN
+786 
-795 KRKAKLW
+795 

>member
-1 MIDNYSVEKRTLP
+1 MIENYRIENRTLP

-25 DTVIHFDIGREKS
+25 NTVIHFDIGREKS

-49 SDIFLTVQKEADIDS
+49 SDIFLTVQKEADVDT

-72 VGVISKIKQMI
+72 VGVICKIKQMI

-101 ISSINQE
+101 ISSITQE

-113 VNLDEYIYNYTLN
+113 VVLEEYVYDYEVPF
-126 ISDKLEAMVRLTL
+126 SDKLEAMVRLTL
-139 ENFEEYSYVYTKIA
+139 ENFEEYSMIYAKIA
-153 PDALLSLKE
+153 PDAVISLKE

-167 KLADVVASYIYLKP
+167 KLADVVASYIYLKH
-181 EQKQSLLELFD
+181 EQKQSLLEIFD
-192 PYERLETINA
+192 PFERLEAINA
-202 FLTKE
+202 ILSKE

-212 IENEISE
+212 IESE
-219 LVKKQVSEF
+219 LGEIVRKQVSEF

-254 VDEYLKKISA
+254 VDEYMKKISA
-264 AHMPKEVKEKAEK
+264 AKMPKEVKEKAEK
-277 EISKLLKIS
+277 EINKLLKIS
-286 SSSPDA
+286 PSSPDA

-299 DWLIDLPWDKKTK
+299 DWLVDLPWDKKTK
-312 DNTDLKKAREIL
+312 DNTDLKKARAIL
-324 SQDHYGL
+324 SEDHYGL
-331 EEVKDR
+331 EDVKER
-337 ILEYLAVKNINK
+337 IIEYLAVKNINK
-349 NMKGPILCFV
+349 DMKGPILCFV

-443 LLEALDPEQNNT
+443 LLEALDPEQNKT

-461 EAPFNLENVMFI
+461 EAPFSLENVMFI

-496 GYTDNEKRNIAE
+496 GYTDGEKRNIAE
-508 KYLVKKQVNEH
+508 KYLVKKQIKEH
-519 GLKEEQ
+519 GLKENQ
-525 IKISENAITEIIER
+525 INISQNVVTEIIEK

-557 RKTAVQ
+557 RKAAVQ
-563 IVENNKKSVTI
+563 IVENKKKSVTI
-574 NSSNLKNYLG
+574 NLNSLKGYLG

-591 LAYEEDQIGV
+591 LAFEEDQVGV
-601 VTGLAWTQVGG
+601 VTGLAWTRVGG

-652 AEKFNIDYTLF
+652 AEKFDIEYGKF

-678 KDGPSAGITMATAV
+678 KDGPSAGITMATA
-692 ISALTKR
+692 ILSAMTGR
-699 AVRKDVAMTGEIT
+699 PARKEVAMTGEIT

-735 KKVVLSTKNKPD
+735 KKVVLSTRNKPD

-759 EIAYAD
+759 EIVYAD

-772 HALRSEQWKVWKDL
+772 EAL
-786 NLWFKSWIN
+786 I
-795 KRKAKLW
+795 

>member
-1 MIDNYSVEKRTLP
+1 MINNYNIEKRNLP

-25 DTVIHFDIGREKS
+25 NTVIHFDIGREKS

-49 SDIFLTVQKEADIDS
+49 SDIFLTVQKVADMET
-64 PKEDDFYE
+64 PKEEDFYE
-72 VGVISKIKQMI
+72 VGVICKIKQMI

-101 ISSINQE
+101 ITSIEQN

-113 VNLDEYIYNYTLN
+113 VSLDEYIYDSN
-126 ISDKLEAMVRLTL
+126 SPADDKLEAMVRITL
-139 ENFEEYSYVYTKIA
+139 SNFEEYSLIYTKIA
-153 PDALLSLKE
+153 PDAVISLKE

-167 KLADVVASYIYLKP
+167 KLADVVASYIYLKTD
-181 EQKQSLLELFD
+181 QKQALLEIFD
-192 PYERLETINA
+192 PYQRLEAINKLLA
-202 FLTKE
+202 KE
-207 IKVLE
+207 IKVLQIESE
-212 IENEISE
+212 IND

-234 KEQLRAIQKE
+234 KEQMRAIQKE
-244 LGEDESTEFE
+244 LGEEESIDFE
-254 VDEYLKKISA
+254 VDEYLRKIEGA
-264 AHMPKEVKEKAEK
+264 KMPKEVKEKAEK
-277 EISKLLKIS
+277 EINKLLKIS
-286 SSSPDA
+286 PSSPDA

-299 DWLIDLPWDKKTK
+299 DWLLDLPWNKKTK

-324 SQDHYGL
+324 AEDHFGL
-331 EEVKDR
+331 EEVKER
-337 ILEYLAVKNINK
+337 ILEYLAVKHIK
-349 NMKGPILCFV
+349 NDMKGPILCFV

-411 SSIAKVKVN
+411 SSLAKVKTN
-420 NPVFLLDEIDKLSG
+420 NPVFLLDEIDKLNN
-434 DYKGDPASA
+434 DFKGDPASA

-461 EAPFNLENVMFI
+461 EAPFNLQNVMFI
-473 TTANSTST
+473 TTANTTAT
-481 IPEPLLDRMEVIEIS
+481 IPAPLLDRMEVIEIS
-496 GYTDNEKRNIAE
+496 GYTDIEKRNITE
-508 KYLVKKQVNEH
+508 KYLIKKQLAEH
-519 GLKEEQ
+519 GLKENQ
-525 IKISENAITEIIER
+525 VKISENAINEIIER

-549 ERNIGTLV
+549 ERNVGKLV
-557 RKTAVQ
+557 RKAAVQ
-563 IVENNKKSVTI
+563 IVENNKKSVNI
-574 NSSNLKNYLG
+574 NSGNIKKYLG
-584 IPKYDYD
+584 IPRYDYETT
-591 LAYEEDQIGV
+591 YEEDQVGV

-612 ETLFIEVNT
+612 ETLFVEVNT

-652 AEKFNIDYTLF
+652 AEKFNIDYKIF
-663 KETDIHIH
+663 KETDIHVH

-678 KDGPSAGITMATAV
+678 KDGPSAGITIATAI
-692 ISALTKR
+692 ISALTKKP
-699 AVRKDVAMTGEIT
+699 VRKDVAMTGEIT

-735 KKVVLSTKNKPD
+735 KKIVLCSKNKAD
-747 VSKIDPKIIRSI
+747 VSKIDPKIIRTM
-759 EIAYAD
+759 EIVYAD
-765 RIEDVVK
+765 RIDDVVK
-772 HALRSEQWKVWKDL
+772 EALR
-786 NLWFKSWIN
+786 
-795 KRKAKLW
+795 

>member
-1 MIDNYSVEKRTLP
+1 MIKNYNTEKRRLP

-25 DTVIHFDIGREKS
+25 NTVIHFDIGREKS

-49 SDIFLTVQKEADIDS
+49 SDIFLTVQKVADLES

-72 VGVISKIKQMI
+72 VGVICKIKQMI

-101 ISSINQE
+101 IASISQE
-108 EPYFE
+108 APYFE
-113 VNLDEYIYNYTLN
+113 VDLDEYIYDDSLPMD
-126 ISDKLEAMVRLTL
+126 DKLEAMVRLTL
-139 ENFEEYSYVYTKIA
+139 NNFEEYALIYAKIA
-153 PDALLSLKE
+153 PDALISLKE

-167 KLADVVASYIYLKP
+167 KLADVVASYIYLKTN
-181 EQKQSLLELFD
+181 QKQVLLEIFD
-192 PYERLETINA
+192 PYKRLESINKLLA
-202 FLTKE
+202 KE
-207 IKVLE
+207 IKVLQ

-234 KEQLRAIQKE
+234 KEQMRAIQKE
-244 LGEDESTEFE
+244 LGEDEGTDYE
-254 VDEYLKKISA
+254 VEEYLEKVSK
-264 AHMPKEVKEKAEK
+264 AHMPKDVKEKAEK
-277 EISKLLKIS
+277 EINRLLKIS
-286 SSSPDA
+286 PSSPDT

-299 DWLIDLPWDKKTK
+299 DWLLDLPWNKKTK
-312 DNTDLKKAREIL
+312 DNMDLGKARAIL
-324 SQDHYGL
+324 AEDHYGL
-331 EEVKDR
+331 EEVKER
-337 ILEYLAVKNINK
+337 ILEYLAVKQIK
-349 NMKGPILCFV
+349 KDMKGPILCFV

-375 AMNRK
+375 AMDRK
-380 YVRISLGGVR
+380 YVRISLGGIR

-420 NPVFLLDEIDKLSG
+420 NPVFLLDEIDKLNS
-434 DYKGDPASA
+434 DFKGDPASA

-461 EAPFNLENVMFI
+461 EAPFSLQNVMFI
-473 TTANSTST
+473 TTANTTVT
-481 IPEPLLDRMEVIEIS
+481 IPGPLLDRMEVIEIS
-496 GYTDNEKRNIAE
+496 GYTDVEKRNIAE
-508 KYLVKKQVNEH
+508 KYLIKKQLSEH
-519 GLKEEQ
+519 GLNEGQ
-525 IKISENAITEIIER
+525 VNISTNAINEIIER
-539 YTRESGVRNL
+539 YTRESGVRSL
-549 ERNIGTLV
+549 ERNIGKLV
-557 RKTAVQ
+557 RKAAVQ
-563 IVENNKKSVTI
+563 IVEKNRKSISINNLNIKK
-574 NSSNLKNYLG
+574 YLG

-591 LAYEEDQIGV
+591 IAYEEDQVGV

-612 ETLFIEVNT
+612 ETLFVEVNT

-652 AEKFNIDYTLF
+652 AENFNINYQIF
-663 KETDIHIH
+663 KETDIHVH

-678 KDGPSAGITMATAV
+678 KDGPSAGITMATAI
-692 ISALTKR
+692 ISALTKKP
-699 AVRKDVAMTGEIT
+699 VRKDVAMTGEIT

-735 KKVVLSTKNKPD
+735 KKVVICSKNKAD
-747 VSKIDPKIIRSI
+747 VSKIDPKIIRSM
-759 EIAYAD
+759 EIVYAD
-765 RIEDVVK
+765 KIDDVVK
-772 HALRSEQWKVWKDL
+772 EAVR
-786 NLWFKSWIN
+786 
-795 KRKAKLW
+795 

>member
-1 MIDNYSVEKRTLP
+1 MINNYNTERRNLP

-25 DTVIHFDIGREKS
+25 NTVIHFDIGREKS

-49 SDIFLTVQKEADIDS
+49 SDIFLTVQKVADLES

-72 VGVISKIKQMI
+72 VGVICKIKQMI

-101 ISSINQE
+101 IASISQDD
-108 EPYFE
+108 PYFE
-113 VNLDEYIYNYTLN
+113 VALDEYIYDDSLPMD
-126 ISDKLEAMVRLTL
+126 DKLEAMVRLTL
-139 ENFEEYSYVYTKIA
+139 NNFEEYALIYAKIA
-153 PDALLSLKE
+153 PDAVISLKE

-167 KLADVVASYIYLKP
+167 KLADVVASYIYLKTN
-181 EQKQSLLELFD
+181 QKQALLEIFD
-192 PYERLETINA
+192 PYKRLESINKLLA
-202 FLTKE
+202 KE
-207 IKVLE
+207 IKVLQ

-234 KEQLRAIQKE
+234 KEQMRAIQKE
-244 LGEDESTEFE
+244 LGEDEGTDYE
-254 VDEYLKKISA
+254 VEEYLQKISK

-277 EISKLLKIS
+277 EINRLLKIS

-299 DWLIDLPWDKKTK
+299 DWLLELPWNKKTK
-312 DNTDLKKAREIL
+312 DNTDLGKARAIL
-324 SQDHYGL
+324 AEDHYGL
-331 EEVKDR
+331 EEVKER
-337 ILEYLAVKNINK
+337 ILEYLAVKHIK
-349 NMKGPILCFV
+349 KDMKGPILCFV

-364 GKTSIAKSIAR
+364 GKTSVAKSIAR
-375 AMNRK
+375 AMDRK

-420 NPVFLLDEIDKLSG
+420 NPVFLLDEIDKLNS
-434 DYKGDPASA
+434 DFKGDPASA

-461 EAPFNLENVMFI
+461 EAPFSLQNVMFI
-473 TTANSTST
+473 TTANTTAT
-481 IPEPLLDRMEVIEIS
+481 IPGPLLDRMEVIEIS
-496 GYTDNEKRNIAE
+496 GYTDVEKRNIAE
-508 KYLVKKQVNEH
+508 KYLIKKQLSEH
-519 GLKEEQ
+519 GLKENQ
-525 IKISENAITEIIER
+525 VNISTNAINEIIER

-549 ERNIGTLV
+549 ERNIGKLI
-557 RKTAVQ
+557 RKAAVQ
-563 IVENNKKSVTI
+563 IVEKNKKSVSI
-574 NSSNLKNYLG
+574 NNLNIKKYLG
-584 IPKYDYD
+584 IPKYDYEV
-591 LAYEEDQIGV
+591 AYEEDQVGV
-601 VTGLAWTQVGG
+601 VTGLAWTNVGG
-612 ETLFIEVNT
+612 ETLFVEVNT

-652 AEKFNIDYTLF
+652 AVNFNIDYQIF
-663 KETDIHIH
+663 KETDIHVH

-678 KDGPSAGITMATAV
+678 KDGPSAGITMATAI
-692 ISALTKR
+692 ISALTKKP
-699 AVRKDVAMTGEIT
+699 VRKDVAMTGEIT

-735 KKVVLSTKNKPD
+735 KKVVLCSKNKAD
-747 VSKIDPKIIRSI
+747 VSKIDPKIIRSM
-759 EIAYAD
+759 EIVYAD
-765 RIEDVVK
+765 KIDDVVRE
-772 HALRSEQWKVWKDL
+772 ALRDY
-786 NLWFKSWIN
+786 I
-795 KRKAKLW
+795 

>member
-1 MIDNYSVEKRTLP
+1 MINNYKIERRILP

-25 DTVIHFDIGREKS
+25 NTVIHFDIGREKS

-49 SDIFLTVQKEADIDS
+49 SDIFLTVQKVADLES

-72 VGVISKIKQMI
+72 VGVICKIKQMI

-101 ISSINQE
+101 IVSVTQDD
-108 EPYFE
+108 PYFE
-113 VNLDEYIYNYTLN
+113 VVLDEYIYDDSLPMDDN
-126 ISDKLEAMVRLTL
+126 LEAMVRLTL
-139 ENFEEYSYVYTKIA
+139 NNFEEYALIYAKIA
-153 PDALLSLKE
+153 PDAVISLKE

-167 KLADVVASYIYLKP
+167 KLADVVASYIYLKTI
-181 EQKQSLLELFD
+181 QKQSLLEIFD
-192 PYERLETINA
+192 PYKRLESINKLLA
-202 FLTKE
+202 KE
-207 IKVLE
+207 IKVLQ
-212 IENEISE
+212 IENEINE

-234 KEQLRAIQKE
+234 KEQMRAIQKE
-244 LGEDESTEFE
+244 LGEDEGTDYE
-254 VDEYLKKISA
+254 VEEYLQKISKA
-264 AHMPKEVKEKAEK
+264 NMPKDVKEKAEK
-277 EISKLLKIS
+277 EINRLLKIS
-286 SSSPDA
+286 PSSPDA

-299 DWLIDLPWDKKTK
+299 DWLLDLPWNKKTK
-312 DNTDLKKAREIL
+312 DNTDLSKARKIL
-324 SQDHYGL
+324 AEDHYGL
-331 EEVKDR
+331 EEVKER
-337 ILEYLAVKNINK
+337 ILEYLAVKNIK
-349 NMKGPILCFV
+349 KDMKGPILCFV

-375 AMNRK
+375 AMDRK

-420 NPVFLLDEIDKLSG
+420 NPVFLLDEIDKLNS
-434 DYKGDPASA
+434 DFKGDPASA
-443 LLEALDPEQNNT
+443 LLEALDPEQNST

-461 EAPFNLENVMFI
+461 EAPFSLQNVMFI
-473 TTANSTST
+473 TTANTTAT
-481 IPEPLLDRMEVIEIS
+481 IPGPLLDRMEVIEIS
-496 GYTDNEKRNIAE
+496 GYTDIEKRNIAE
-508 KYLVKKQVNEH
+508 KYLIKKQLSEH
-519 GLKEEQ
+519 GLKENRV
-525 IKISENAITEIIER
+525 KISTNAINEIIER

-549 ERNIGTLV
+549 ERNIGKLI
-557 RKTAVQ
+557 RKAAVQ
-563 IVENNKKSVTI
+563 IVEKNKSSVSINNLNIKK
-574 NSSNLKNYLG
+574 YLG

-591 LAYEEDQIGV
+591 IAYEEDQVGV

-612 ETLFIEVNT
+612 ETLFVEVNT

-652 AEKFNIDYTLF
+652 AENFDIDNKIF
-663 KETDIHIH
+663 KETDIHVH

-678 KDGPSAGITMATAV
+678 KDGPSAGITMATAI
-692 ISALTKR
+692 ISALTKK

-712 ITGRVLPI
+712 ITGRVLPV

-735 KKVVLSTKNKPD
+735 KKVVLCSKNKAD
-747 VSKIDPKIIRSI
+747 VSKIDPKIIRSM
-759 EIAYAD
+759 EIVYAD
-765 RIEDVVK
+765 KIDDVVK
-772 HALRSEQWKVWKDL
+772 EAIQGMGTHL
-786 NLWFKSWIN
+786 
-795 KRKAKLW
+795 

>member
-1 MIDNYSVEKRTLP
+1 MIENYNVENRTLP

-64 PKEDDFYE
+64 PREDDFYE
-72 VGVISKIKQMI
+72 VGVICRIKQMI

-94 EGINRAK
+94 EGISRAK
-101 ISSINQE
+101 ITSMSQV

-113 VNLDEYIYNYTLN
+113 VVLEEYIYDYNFPL
-126 ISDKLEAMVRLTL
+126 SDKLEAMVRLTL
-139 ENFEEYSYVYTKIA
+139 DNFEEYALIYTKIA
-153 PDALLSLKE
+153 PDAVISLKE

-181 EQKQSLLELFD
+181 EQKQNLLEIFD
-192 PYERLETINA
+192 PYERLEAINA
-202 FLTKE
+202 ILSKE

-254 VDEYLKKISA
+254 VDEYMKKISGA
-264 AHMPKEVKEKAEK
+264 KMPKEVKEKAEK
-277 EISKLLKIS
+277 EINKLMKIS
-286 SSSPDA
+286 PSSPDA
-292 GVIRTYV
+292 GVIRTYI

-312 DNTDLKKAREIL
+312 DNTDLKKARTIL
-324 SQDHYGL
+324 SEDHYGL
-331 EEVKDR
+331 EEVKER

-349 NMKGPILCFV
+349 SMKGPILCFV

-411 SSIAKVKVN
+411 SSIAKAKVN

-461 EAPFNLENVMFI
+461 EAPFSLENVMFI
-473 TTANSTST
+473 TTANTTST

-496 GYTDNEKRNIAE
+496 GYTDVEKRNITE
-508 KYLVKKQVNEH
+508 KYLIKKQIKEH
-519 GLKEEQ
+519 GLKEKQ
-525 IKISENAITEIIER
+525 VNISQNAVTEIIER

-557 RKTAVQ
+557 RKAAVQ
-563 IVENNKKSVTI
+563 IVENKKKSITI
-574 NSSNLKNYLG
+574 NSGNLKNYLG
-584 IPKYDYD
+584 IPKYDYE
-591 LAYEEDQIGV
+591 LIYEEDQIGV
-601 VTGLAWTQVGG
+601 VTGLAWTKVGG
-612 ETLFIEVNT
+612 ETLFVEVNT

-645 LSYIKAN
+645 ISYIKAN
-652 AEKFNIDYTLF
+652 ADKFSIDYTVF

-692 ISALTKR
+692 ISALTKK

-747 VSKIDPKIIRSI
+747 VSKIDSKIIRSL
-759 EIAYAD
+759 EIVYAD
-765 RIEDVVK
+765 RIEDVIK
-772 HALRSEQWKVWKDL
+772 HALRTMEE
-786 NLWFKSWIN
+786 
-795 KRKAKLW
+795 

>member
-1 MIDNYSVEKRTLP
+1 MIENYNIERKRLP
-14 LIPIRGIGIFP
+14 LIPIRGIGLFP
-25 DTVIHFDIGREKS
+25 DTMMHFDIGREKS

-49 SDIFLTVQKEADIDS
+49 SDIFLTIQKEADVDS

-72 VGVISKIKQMI
+72 VGVICKIKQMI
-83 KMPGDNIRVLV
+83 KLPGDNIRVLV
-94 EGINRAK
+94 EGMSRAK
-101 ISSINQE
+101 IVSIFQLD
-108 EPYFE
+108 PYFE
-113 VNLDEYIYNYTLN
+113 VLLDEYVYDNN
-126 ISDKLEAMVRLTL
+126 APESDELEAMMRLTL
-139 ENFEEYSYVYTKIA
+139 DNFEEYSLIYTKIS
-153 PDALLSLKE
+153 PDALASLKE

-167 KLADVVASYIYLKP
+167 KFADVVASYIYLKY
-181 EQKQSLLELFD
+181 EQKQELLEIFD
-192 PYERLETINA
+192 PYERLEAINKY
-202 FLTKE
+202 LSKE

-219 LVKKQVSEF
+219 LVRKQVSEF

-244 LGEDESTEFE
+244 LGEDESIELE
-254 VDEYLKKISA
+254 VDEYLDKIKKSG
-264 AHMPKEVKEKAEK
+264 MPKEVREKAEK
-277 EISKLLKIS
+277 EVNKLLKIS

-299 DWLIDLPWDKKTK
+299 DWLIDLPWNKKTK
-312 DNTDLKKAREIL
+312 DNTDLKNVRSVLAE
-324 SQDHYGL
+324 DHYGL
-331 EEVKDR
+331 NDVKER
-337 ILEYLAVKNINK
+337 IIEYLAVKAINK
-349 NMKGPILCFV
+349 DMKGPILCFV

-380 YVRISLGGVR
+380 YVRMSLGGVR

-411 SSIAKVKVN
+411 SLIAKSKVN

-434 DYKGDPASA
+434 DYKGDPSSA
-443 LLEALDPEQNNT
+443 LLEVLDPEQNKT

-473 TTANSTST
+473 TTANTTST
-481 IPEPLLDRMEVIEIS
+481 IPGPLLDRMEVIEIS
-496 GYTDNEKRNIAE
+496 GYTDIEKINIAE
-508 KYLVKKQVNEH
+508 KYLIKKQIKEH
-519 GLKEEQ
+519 GLNENQ
-525 IKISENAITEIIER
+525 VNISQNVVTEIIER

-549 ERNIGTLV
+549 ERNIGSLV
-557 RKTAVQ
+557 RKAAVQ
-563 IVENNKKSVTI
+563 IVESNKKAVSI
-574 NSSNLKNYLG
+574 NSGNLKKYLG

-591 LAYEEDQIGV
+591 LAYEEDQVGV
-601 VTGLAWTQVGG
+601 VTGLAWTRVGG

-631 GQLGDVMK
+631 GKLGDVMK

-645 LSYIKAN
+645 ISYIKAN
-652 AEKFNIDYTLF
+652 ADKFKIEYSKF

-692 ISALTKR
+692 ISALTNTP
-699 AVRKDVAMTGEIT
+699 VRKDVAMTGEIT

-735 KKVVLSTKNKPD
+735 KRVVLSAKNKPD
-747 VSKIDPKIIRSI
+747 VSKIDSKIIRSL
-759 EIAYAD
+759 EILYAD
-765 RIEDVVK
+765 KIEDVVK
-772 HALRSEQWKVWKDL
+772 YALRTIDGTIGE
-786 NLWFKSWIN
+786 
-795 KRKAKLW
+795 